1 MSDYFICP
9 HCEAKVPPGASACP
23 HCGSDEKTGWSE
35 EADYAHLLPDNDEG
49 TTSSSASK
57 PWTKSLMPV
66 IAAAMILS
74 FLVYILPWGIY
85 MIPLALLGGGIYYYF
100 TRVFSNIPGMKEQR
114 LYRDLLKRARGDKYL
129 VERLIEHERKRSPG
143 SDRLK
148 LLQADV
154 KRWENDHKR

>member
-1 MSDYFICP
+1 
-9 HCEAKVPPGASACP
+9 
-23 HCGSDEKTGWSE
+23 
-35 EADYAHLLPDNDEG
+35 
-49 TTSSSASK
+49 
-57 PWTKSLMPV
+57 
-66 IAAAMILS
+66 
-74 FLVYILPWGIY
+74 